1 MHAWMDGWRD
11 GGMDDREVEESR
23 SAGGRMPTVDDHVLN
38 EQAVR
43 PSVVGQVDDTNSWLA
58 GW

>member
-1 MHAWMDGWRD
+1 
-11 GGMDDREVEESR
+11 MDDREVEESR